1 MKAAVVSE
9 TGAKLEIRDRPVPEP
24 GPGQVLVRM
33 LASALCHTDV
43 HLLQGDWPLRPSPSS
58 IPGHEGVGVVEALGP
73 SPRCTGLG
81 SAWRSAGSARRA
93 GTASVPDE
101 QSAVDAAAL
110 TCAGTTAFRAV
121 KVSRPCLG

>member
-121 KVSRPCLG
+121 SRPCLG

>member
-58 IPGHEGVGVVEALGP
+58 IPEHEGVGVVEALGP
-73 SPRCTGLG
+73 VASLHRPGERVAISWLG
-81 SAWRSAGSARRA
+81 SACGHC
-93 GTASVPDE
+93 E
-101 QSAVDAAAL
+101 
-110 TCAGTTAFRAV
+110 
-121 KVSRPCLG
+121 RPG